1 MPSTGPNAFA
11 ANIDVFRLTRSL
23 STANWLTQFGS
34 VKWLNVSEDI
44 EDALAVNDRW
54 VPWITEIAKASEIDL
69 SGRVRVDRACRH
81 LGKEDTFLP

>member
-23 STANWLTQFGS
+23 LTANWLTQFGS

-54 VPWITEIAKASEIDL
+54 VPCGL
-69 SGRVRVDRACRH
+69 PRLPRRVRSIFQV
-81 LGKEDTFLP
+81 E